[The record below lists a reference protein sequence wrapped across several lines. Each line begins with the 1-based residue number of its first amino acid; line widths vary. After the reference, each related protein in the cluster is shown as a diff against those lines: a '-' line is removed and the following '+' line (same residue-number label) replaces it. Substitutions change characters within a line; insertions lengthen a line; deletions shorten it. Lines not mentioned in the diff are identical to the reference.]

1 MYTLPDE
8 STDTPNGLFNNALV
22 AAPPSPLL
30 PVVPVPAI
38 VVMIPVD
45 TVTYEYYIKDID
57 IHVRL

>member
-8 STDTPNGLFNNALV
+8 SNDTPHGPYNFALV

-30 PVVPVPAI
+30 PELPVPAI